1 MSPHPFFSQRSTVF
15 LLAPLCCLLWG
26 SAYPAIKAGYELFAI
41 APDDIASKLVFAGY
55 RFLFAGL
62 VLLLVAVFTQ
72 RRIFALDWR
81 KFHEVIL
88 LGLTQ
93 TSIQYVFF
101 YVGVANTTGVKSSII
116 NSVGTFFS
124 VFLAHLI
131 YANDRLSA
139 PKIGGC
145 LLGFV
150 GVLVVNFN
158 MDLLDFRFTL
168 LGEGFIVIAAFILA
182 AATIYGKKISQ
193 RMDSIILT
201 GYQLAIGGAVLLL
214 AGYGMG
220 GSISGFTVK
229 STALLCYLILLSSVA
244 FGLWTILLKYNRVGM
259 VTIFN
264 FLIPV
269 SGVSLS
275 AIVLGESIMEWRNMI
290 ALALVSAGIWLV
302 TRAGGASPTR

>member
-1 MSPHPFFSQRSTVF
+1 M
-15 LLAPLCCLLWG
+15 
-26 SAYPAIKAGYELFAI
+26 
-41 APDDIASKLVFAGY
+41 
-55 RFLFAGL
+55 
-62 VLLLVAVFTQ
+62 
-72 RRIFALDWR
+72 
-81 KFHEVIL
+81 
-88 LGLTQ
+88 
-93 TSIQYVFF
+93 
-101 YVGVANTTGVKSSII
+101 
-116 NSVGTFFS
+116 
-124 VFLAHLI
+124 
-131 YANDRLSA
+131 SA

-150 GVLVVNFN
+150 GVLVVNFI

-290 ALALVSAGIWLV
+290 ALALVSAGISLV